1 MAVATMQREAAP
13 QYPAIK
19 PGMMGMYIF
28 LASEVMFF
36 GSLFAMYFYLFG
48 SHLVWPPPAPSS
60 HPEFY
65 VRPWPA
71 TFTLNP
77 LDYIPA
83 INTVVLLSS
92 GVTCHFA
99 SDAIA
104 HDNRSRFFTLQ
115 VATIILGLGF
125 EFGQLYEFIN
135 AFNRGLNLTANTFA
149 SAFFTMT
156 GFHGAHVLGGLILL
170 TIILYRAARGQ
181 FSSQHH
187 VGVAAVT
194 LYWHFV
200 DVVWV
205 FLFGILYVFVALAPP
220 TAGSG

>member
-1 MAVATMQREAAP
+1 MAVAAIQQEPQP

-36 GSLFAMYFYLFG
+36 GSLFAVYFYLFG
-48 SHLVWPPPAPSS
+48 SHLVWPPPPPSANN
-60 HPEFY
+60 EFY
-65 VRPWPA
+65 VSWYPI
-71 TFTLNP
+71 P
-77 LDYIPA
+77 LV
-83 INTVVLLSS
+83 NTIILLSS

-99 SDAIA
+99 ADAIA
-104 HDNRSRFFTLQ
+104 QNNRRRFFQLQ
-115 VATIILGLGF
+115 IATILLGF
-125 EFGQLYEFIN
+125 AFEAGQLYEFIS
-135 AFNRGLNLTANTFA
+135 AFQRGLDLKVNTFA

-170 TIILYRAARGQ
+170 ILILFRASRGQ
-181 FSSQHH
+181 FSSRHH

-200 DVVWV
+200 DVVWI
-205 FLFGILYVFVALAPP
+205 FLFGILYLGV
-220 TAGSG
+220 TAFR

>member
-1 MAVATMQREAAP
+1 MAVASLHRESGP

-36 GSLFAMYFYLFG
+36 GSLFATYFYLYG
-48 SHLVWPPPAPSS
+48 SHLQWPPPPPSS
-60 HPEFY
+60 TPEYY
-65 VRPWPA
+65 VSWFPI
-71 TFTLNP
+71 P
-77 LDYIPA
+77 L

-99 SDAIA
+99 ADAIA
-104 HDNRSRFFTLQ
+104 HDNRRRFFSLQ
-115 VATIILGLGF
+115 IATIVLGFAF
-125 EFGQLYEFIN
+125 EFGQLYEFIS
-135 AFNRGLNLTANTFA
+135 AFGRGLNLTANTFP

-170 TIILYRAARGQ
+170 ILILYRAAKGQ

-200 DVVWV
+200 DVVWI
-205 FLFGILYVFVALAPP
+205 FLFGILYLGV
-220 TAGSG
+220 TAFR

>member
-1 MAVATMQREAAP
+1 MAVATLRPEPTP

-48 SHLVWPPPAPSS
+48 SHATWPPPPPSS
-60 HPEFY
+60 TPEFY
-65 VRPWPA
+65 VSPWP
-71 TFTLNP
+71 
-77 LDYIPA
+77 IPT

-99 SDAIA
+99 LDALA
-104 HDNRSRFFTLQ
+104 HNNRPRFFFLQ
-115 VATIILGLGF
+115 ITTIILGLGF
-125 EFGQLYEFIN
+125 EFGQLYEFIQ
-135 AFNRGLNLTANTFA
+135 AFGRGLNLTANTFA

-156 GFHGAHVLGGLILL
+156 GFHGAHVLGGLVLL
-170 TIILYRAARGQ
+170 TLILYRAVRGQ
-181 FSSQHH
+181 FDSRNH
-187 VGVAAVT
+187 VGPAAVT

-200 DVVWV
+200 DIVWV
-205 FLFGILYVFVALAPP
+205 FLFAILYLGVALRL
-220 TAGSG
+220 G

>member
-1 MAVATMQREAAP
+1 MAVATLQPQAGP

-48 SHLVWPPPAPSS
+48 SHLTWPPHPPANTN
-60 HPEFY
+60 EFY
-65 VRPWPA
+65 VNPWP
-71 TFTLNP
+71 
-77 LDYIPA
+77 IPT
-83 INTVVLLSS
+83 INTIVLLSS

-104 HDNRSRFFTLQ
+104 HDNRRRFFMLQ
-115 VATIILGLGF
+115 IATIILGLGF
-125 EFGQLYEFIN
+125 EFGQLYEFIA
-135 AFNRGLNLTANTFA
+135 AFSRGLTLTANSFA
-149 SAFFTMT
+149 SAFFVMT

-200 DVVWV
+200 DVVWI

-220 TAGSG
+220 VAGSG

>member
-1 MAVATMQREAAP
+1 MAVATMRPEQTP

-36 GSLFAMYFYLFG
+36 GSLFATYFYLYG
-48 SHLVWPPPAPSS
+48 SHIVWPPPPPSTTN
-60 HPEFY
+60 EFY
-65 VRPWPA
+65 VAVWP
-71 TFTLNP
+71 
-77 LDYIPA
+77 IPV
-83 INTVVLLSS
+83 INTIVLLSS

-104 HDNRSRFFTLQ
+104 QDNRRRFFILQ
-115 VATIILGLGF
+115 ITTIILGLGF
-125 EFGQLYEFIN
+125 ELGQLYEFIT
-135 AFNRGLNLTANTFA
+135 AFGRGLNLTANTFA

-170 TIILYRAARGQ
+170 TLVLYRAARGQ
-181 FSSQHH
+181 FSSRHH

-200 DVVWV
+200 DVVWI
-205 FLFGILYVFVALAPP
+205 FLFAILYVGVAVLR
-220 TAGSG
+220 

>member
-1 MAVATMQREAAP
+1 MAVATIQQEPQP

-36 GSLFAMYFYLFG
+36 GSLFAVYFYLYG
-48 SHLVWPPPAPSS
+48 SHLVWPPPPPSS
-60 HPEFY
+60 TNEFY
-65 VRPWPA
+65 VSWYPI
-71 TFTLNP
+71 P
-77 LDYIPA
+77 L
-83 INTVVLLSS
+83 INTIILLSS

-99 SDAIA
+99 ADAIA
-104 HDNRSRFFTLQ
+104 QNNRRRFFQLQ
-115 VATIILGLGF
+115 IATILLGF
-125 EFGQLYEFIN
+125 AFEAGQLYEFIS
-135 AFNRGLNLTANTFA
+135 AFQRGLNLTANTFA

-170 TIILYRAARGQ
+170 ILVLFRASRGQ
-181 FSSQHH
+181 FSSRHH

-200 DVVWV
+200 DVVWI
-205 FLFGILYVFVALAPP
+205 FLFGILYLGV
-220 TAGSG
+220 TAFR

>member
-1 MAVATMQREAAP
+1 MAVATMRPEQQP

-36 GSLFAMYFYLFG
+36 GSLFAVYFYLYG
-48 SHLVWPPPAPSS
+48 SHLVWPPPPPSANN
-60 HPEFY
+60 EFY
-65 VRPWPA
+65 VGWYPI
-71 TFTLNP
+71 P
-77 LDYIPA
+77 L
-83 INTVVLLSS
+83 INTVILLSS

-99 SDAIA
+99 AEAIA
-104 HDNRSRFFTLQ
+104 RNNRRRFFQLQ
-115 VATIILGLGF
+115 IATIALGLAF

-135 AFNRGLNLTANTFA
+135 AFQRGLDLKVNTFA

-156 GFHGAHVLGGLILL
+156 GFHGAHVLGGLVLL
-170 TIILYRAARGQ
+170 TLILYRAYRGQ

-200 DVVWV
+200 DVVWL
-205 FLFGILYVFVALAPP
+205 FLFGILYLGV
-220 TAGSG
+220 TAFR

>member
-1 MAVATMQREAAP
+1 MAVATMRQEQQP

-36 GSLFAMYFYLFG
+36 GSLFAVYFYLYG
-48 SHLVWPPPAPSS
+48 SHLVWPPPPPSTNN
-60 HPEFY
+60 EFY
-65 VRPWPA
+65 VNWWP
-71 TFTLNP
+71 
-77 LDYIPA
+77 IPFV
-83 INTVVLLSS
+83 NTIVLLSS

-99 SDAIA
+99 LEAIRQ
-104 HDNRSRFFTLQ
+104 DNRRRFFILLIT
-115 VATIILGLGF
+115 TIILGFGF
-125 EFGQLYEFIN
+125 EIGQLIEFIA
-135 AFNRGLNLTANTFA
+135 AFGRGLDLKANTFA

-170 TIILYRAARGQ
+170 ILILYRASRGQ
-181 FSSQHH
+181 FSSHHH

-200 DVVWV
+200 DVVWI
-205 FLFGILYVFVALAPP
+205 FLFGILYLGV
-220 TAGSG
+220 TAFR

>member
-1 MAVATMQREAAP
+1 MAVASMRPERTP

-19 PGMMGMYIF
+19 PGMTGMYIF

-36 GSLFAMYFYLFG
+36 GSLFAVYFYLYG
-48 SHLVWPPPAPSS
+48 SHFVWPPPPPTATS
-60 HPEFY
+60 EFY
-65 VRPWPA
+65 VSWFPI
-71 TFTLNP
+71 P
-77 LDYIPA
+77 L
-83 INTVVLLSS
+83 INTVILLSS

-104 HDNRSRFFTLQ
+104 ADNRRRFFMLQ
-115 VATIILGLGF
+115 IATIILGLGF
-125 EFGQLYEFIN
+125 EIGQLYEFIS
-135 AFNRGLNLTANTFA
+135 AFGRGLNLTANTFA

-170 TIILYRAARGQ
+170 TLILYRAGKGQ
-181 FSSQHH
+181 FSSRHH

-200 DVVWV
+200 DVVWL
-205 FLFGILYVFVALAPP
+205 FLFGILYLGV
-220 TAGSG
+220 TAFR

>member
-1 MAVATMQREAAP
+1 MAVATMRPSASP

-36 GSLFAMYFYLFG
+36 GSLFAVYFYLYG
-48 SHLVWPPPAPSS
+48 SHGTWPPTAPSS
-60 HPEFY
+60 QPEYY
-65 VRPWPA
+65 VGWFPI
-71 TFTLNP
+71 P
-77 LDYIPA
+77 L

-99 SDAIA
+99 ADAIA
-104 HDNRSRFFTLQ
+104 RDNRRRFFVLQ
-115 VATIILGLGF
+115 IATIVLGFAF
-125 EFGQLYEFIN
+125 EFGQLFEFIS
-135 AFNRGLNLTANTFA
+135 AFGRGLNLTANTFA

-170 TIILYRAARGQ
+170 ILILYRASKGQ

-200 DVVWV
+200 DVVWI
-205 FLFGILYVFVALAPP
+205 FLFGILYLGV
-220 TAGSG
+220 TAFK

>member
-1 MAVATMQREAAP
+1 MAVATMRPQAAP
-13 QYPAIK
+13 EYPAIK

-36 GSLFAMYFYLFG
+36 GSLFAVYFYLYG
-48 SHLVWPPPAPSS
+48 SHNVWPPPPPSS
-60 HPEFY
+60 TPEYY
-65 VRPWPA
+65 VSWFPI
-71 TFTLNP
+71 P
-77 LDYIPA
+77 L
-83 INTVVLLSS
+83 INTFVLLSS

-99 SDAIA
+99 ADAIA
-104 HDNRSRFFTLQ
+104 HNNRRRFFMLQ
-115 VATIILGLGF
+115 IATIILGFAF
-125 EFGQLYEFIN
+125 EFGQLYEFIS
-135 AFNRGLNLTANTFA
+135 AFGRGLNLTANNFA

-170 TIILYRAARGQ
+170 ILILYRASKGQ

-200 DVVWV
+200 DVVWI
-205 FLFGILYVFVALAPP
+205 FLFGILYLGV
-220 TAGSG
+220 TAFK